1 MTSLIFISQCYKIS
15 EKLSIEAT
23 KCPQHF
29 QPTCCA
35 QGGFPATKYLGRA
48 IFSDLITI
56 TTIVLDC
63 WSMSAAYGSGEGCCL
78 PKTKS
83 QMFIAVEK
91 TAVQDKDFS
100 ITFLGLWHPL

>member
-35 QGGFPATKYLGRA
+35 QGGFPATKYLGRV

-78 PKTKS
+78 PKRKARCLLLLKKLLCRIKIFQLHS
-83 QMFIAVEK
+83 
-91 TAVQDKDFS
+91 
-100 ITFLGLWHPL
+100 

>member
-1 MTSLIFISQCYKIS
+1 LKPPNALNTSN
-15 EKLSIEAT
+15 
-23 KCPQHF
+23 
-29 QPTCCA
+29 QPAVLKVVFLLQNTLVE
-35 QGGFPATKYLGRA
+35 QF
-48 IFSDLITI
+48 FSDLITI